1 MVVIT
6 YCVEYAESQ
15 KSTCLKC
22 NKIIPN
28 KSLRVGRMERQSEKE
43 KKKFAKF
50 RWYHFKC
57 FEVPE
62 IMTKI
67 PLHLIRGQVNLLDKD
82 KVRLERVIKLGA
94 GGSWG
99 QIVDNH
105 KKKVKEEE
113 DAAAAEALAN
123 GTPLPA
129 RASKS
134 DPDIDTDD
142 EDGTGS
148 RSKDFTAQLTGEV
161 DRKQERKNRKMNKL
175 KAKTDG
181 AKVAKKNVPKKGES
195 ATKGKFAGK
204 GAAMAVAASGKSN
217 VSAAKPMSAV
227 EKAIAAS
234 REDSKKKQEQ
244 LKSKFGKK

>member
-15 KSTCLKC
+15 KSVCLKC

-28 KSLRVGRMERQSEKE
+28 KSLRVGRMERTSEKE

-50 RWYHFKC
+50 RWFHFKC

-62 IMTKI
+62 IMTRI
-67 PLHLIRGQVNLLDKD
+67 PVHLIRGQVNLLDKD
-82 KVRLERVIKLGA
+82 KVRLEKVIKLGV
-94 GGSWG
+94 GGSWS
-99 QIVDNH
+99 QIVDQH

-123 GTPLPA
+123 GTPIPVA
-129 RASKS
+129 TKSKS
-134 DPDIDTDD
+134 DPDFDSDD
-142 EDGTGS
+142 EDSGT
-148 RSKDFTAQLTGEV
+148 RDFTAQLTGEV
-161 DRKQERKNRKMNKL
+161 DKKQERKNRKINKL

-181 AKVAKKNVPKKGES
+181 AKVAKKQPGGKGGAAAGS
-195 ATKGKFAGK
+195 KGKSAGSS
-204 GAAMAVAASGKSN
+204 SGKQ
-217 VSAAKPMSAV
+217 MSAV

-234 REDSKKKQEQ
+234 RAESKKKLEQ
-244 LKSKFGKK
+244 MQSKFGKK

>member
-15 KSTCLKC
+15 KSVCLKC

-67 PLHLIRGQVNLLDKD
+67 PVHLIRGQVNLLDKD
-82 KVRLERVIKLGA
+82 KVRLERVIKLGVGA
-94 GGSWG
+94 SWS
-99 QIVDNH
+99 QIVDQH
-105 KKKVKEEE
+105 KKKVKEEQ
-113 DAAAAEALAN
+113 DAAEAEAIAN
-123 GTPLPA
+123 GTPLPVSSTLA
-129 RASKS
+129 KS
-134 DPDIDTDD
+134 DPDFDTDD
-142 EDGTGS
+142 ENEGQG
-148 RSKDFTAQLTGEV
+148 KDYSAQLTGEV
-161 DRKQERKNRKMNKL
+161 DRKQERKNRKINKML
-175 KAKTDG
+175 KAKTDDAKVSKSTPAAKGQAKGGKAGAGAG
-181 AKVAKKNVPKKGES
+181 AKS
-195 ATKGKFAGK
+195 
-204 GAAMAVAASGKSN
+204 SGKE
-217 VSAAKPMSAV
+217 MSAV

-234 REDSKKKQEQ
+234 RADSAKKLKQMQ
-244 LKSKFGKK
+244 NKFGNKK

>member
-15 KSTCLKC
+15 KSVCLKC

-67 PLHLIRGQVNLLDKD
+67 PVHLIRGQVNLLDKD
-82 KVRLERVIKLGA
+82 KVRLERVIKLGVGA
-94 GGSWG
+94 SWS
-99 QIVDNH
+99 QIVDQH

-123 GTPLPA
+123 GTPIPDTKSKSK
-129 RASKS
+129 SKS
-134 DPDIDTDD
+134 DPDFDTDD
-142 EDGTGS
+142 EDDVTGS
-148 RSKDFTAQLTGEV
+148 GAKDFTAQLTGEI
-161 DRKQERKNRKMNKL
+161 DRKQERKNRKVNKL
-175 KAKTDG
+175 KAKTEG
-181 AKVAKKNVPKKGES
+181 AKVEK
-195 ATKGKFAGK
+195 K
-204 GAAMAVAASGKSN
+204 GAAGSKGKS
-217 VSAAKPMSAV
+217 SAANNNSSAKQMSAV

-234 REDSKKKQEQ
+234 RADSKKKLEQ
-244 LKSKFGKK
+244 MQSKFGKK

>member
-1 MVVIT
+1 MVVIS
-6 YCVEYAESQ
+6 YCVEYAQSQ

-22 NKIIPN
+22 NKVIPN

-67 PLHLIRGQVNLLDKD
+67 PVHLIRGQVDLLDKD
-82 KVRLERVIKLGA
+82 KLRLERVIKLGVGA
-94 GGSWG
+94 SWG
-99 QIVDNH
+99 QIVDQH

-113 DAAAAEALAN
+113 EAAEAEALEN
-123 GTPLPA
+123 GTPLP
-129 RASKS
+129 SKKKS
-134 DPDIDTDD
+134 DAMMDSDDD
-142 EDGTGS
+142 EDATP
-148 RSKDFTAQLTGEV
+148 KDFTAQLTGEV

-181 AKVAKKNVPKKGES
+181 AKVAKKKHPTTTT
-195 ATKGKFAGK
+195 ATATAGTSFASK
-204 GAAMAVAASGKSN
+204 AAKDF
-217 VSAAKPMSAV
+217 KPMSAV
-227 EKAIAAS
+227 EKAIASS
-234 REDSKKKQEQ
+234 RTDSNRKLEQ
-244 LKSKFGKK
+244 MKNKFGKK

>member
-6 YCVEYAESQ
+6 YCVEYAQSQ

-22 NKIIPN
+22 NKVIPN

-67 PLHLIRGQVNLLDKD
+67 PVHLIRGQVDLLDKD
-82 KVRLERVIKLGA
+82 KLRLERVIKLGVGA
-94 GGSWG
+94 SWG
-99 QIVDNH
+99 QIVDQH

-113 DAAAAEALAN
+113 EAAEAEALEN
-123 GTPLPA
+123 GTPLP
-129 RASKS
+129 SKKKS
-134 DPDIDTDD
+134 DAMMMESD
-142 EDGTGS
+142 EDEDAAP
-148 RSKDFTAQLTGEV
+148 KDFTAQLTGEV

-181 AKVAKKNVPKKGES
+181 AKVAKKKHTTTGTGAGVAGTSSS
-195 ATKGKFAGK
+195 ASQ
-204 GAAMAVAASGKSN
+204 GAKAF
-217 VSAAKPMSAV
+217 KPMSAV

-234 REDSKKKQEQ
+234 RTDSNRKLEQ
-244 LKSKFGKK
+244 MRSKFGKK